1 MIFILLF
8 RLSLSALHYNENSDR
23 LQNVTVDG
31 RPRYSMKYPKAKK
44 GGYAL
49 QPVKGPPTYGT
60 FIQFNI
66 ATLINKVGRMLYAKQ
81 DRWQVLRSLTST
93 TLLIILYSEAQ
104 LVPSKASKV
113 ELFALINNT
122 FQMFSQKVQF

>member
-31 RPRYSMKYPKAKK
+31 RPRYSIKYPKAKK

-81 DRWQVLRSLTST
+81 VFFLNVTRTRQMTSFEIINKYNSLSNF
-93 TLLIILYSEAQ
+93 IL
-104 LVPSKASKV
+104 
-113 ELFALINNT
+113 
-122 FQMFSQKVQF
+122 